1 MPEWY
6 LSCRGGIALLQHLLG
21 TAVVAYTCRRKP
33 RFLLR
38 LLPAVIAGFALN
50 AWFSYRFFIP
60 EASLA
65 ALLSQVATSLLVYG
79 TLVGIMFV
87 CLEENPWRILYFA
100 SAGTVVNTMGGS
112 FTTIL
117 RTMDAVEQLS
127 QDALGILLVDAMS
140 YLAVDLILFFLLRPF
155 TKKRDFILDS
165 RNRIFFSIFF
175 VLLLMG
181 HSWLAQNFTARDSA
195 TILVESTYDVLL
207 CAMALMVMFGVLEQ
221 GLLTSRVALLNELM
235 HQQER
240 QFTVSK
246 ENAQLVNEKYHDL
259 RKMLQSLR
267 GKVPVSQLD
276 ELEKRINE
284 YDLHINSGNPVLD
297 VLLTEKLSVC
307 SEKNVRLTCNLGRTD
322 FSGIEELDL
331 YTIWRRKGSFDG
343 LRVGIVG
350 DIAHSRVCGSLVPAL
365 KILGAHV
372 TLIAPQTLLPAR
384 PDVLGADAV
393 TADMDAALPELDVVY
408 MLRVQM
414 ERLEGAP
421 FPSLREYNMLFGLT
435 RERDALMRPDA
446 IICHPGP
453 INRGVELDSFMA
465 DHPTRSVILD
475 QVYAGVLVRMAALYL
490 LLGGGEDSLS

>member
-6 LSCRGGIALLQHLLG
+6 LSCRGGLALLQHLLG
-21 TAVVAYTCRRKP
+21 TAVVAYICSRKP

-87 CLEENPWRILYFA
+87 CLEENPWRILFFA

-112 FTTIL
+112 FKTIL
-117 RTMDAVEQLS
+117 RTVDAVEQLS
-127 QDALGILLVDAMS
+127 KDTLGILLVDAMS

-165 RNRIFFSIFF
+165 RNRIFFSIIF

-240 QFTVSK
+240 QFIASK

-307 SEKNVRLTCNLGRTD
+307 SEKNVRLTCSLGQTD

-331 YTIWRRKGSFDG
+331 YTIFQNMLDNAIEAVIALPDSEERFIILTAARRGNI
-343 LRVGIVG
+343 LTIHTENPCAG
-350 DIAHSRVCGSLVPAL
+350 DVVFRGDL
-365 KILGAHV
+365 
-372 TLIAPQTLLPAR
+372 PQTRGDPTQHGFG
-384 PDVLGADAV
+384 VKS
-393 TADMDAALPELDVVY
+393 
-408 MLRVQM
+408 MLRTAEKYHGTVSARQNGQIFS
-414 ERLEGAP
+414 LE
-421 FPSLREYNMLFGLT
+421 
-435 RERDALMRPDA
+435 
-446 IICHPGP
+446 
-453 INRGVELDSFMA
+453 V
-465 DHPTRSVILD
+465 
-475 QVYAGVLVRMAALYL
+475 L
-490 LLGGGEDSLS
+490 LLTSD